1 MRRLVSL
8 VLLLAAGCFPPA
20 SIPAAE
26 RQHARH
32 ELRELPRFARVAVY
46 LAPFPGDLS
55 SLLLTD
61 QPLEALEKA
70 AAARVLPP
78 GTPLRLE
85 QVEFPAGWEAA
96 GRAPGTPRLH
106 PWAYLRLAGE
116 ARPLI
121 MVLPRTLATTE
132 EVRAALER
140 VLSASDP
147 APAFDA
153 LPETQRAAIRRKQL
167 EEGMPADA
175 VEMAW
180 GQPERKVL
188 EPPSSREE
196 WLWPG
201 AHRQAQLEDGRLV
214 SWSER

>member
-26 RQHARH
+26 RQRVRR
-32 ELRELPRFARVAVY
+32 ELHELPRFARVAVY
-46 LAPFPGDLS
+46 LAPFPGDGS

-61 QPLEALEKA
+61 QPPEQAPA
-70 AAARVLPP
+70 TRVLPP

-85 QVEFPAGWEAA
+85 RVEFPAGWEAA
-96 GRAPGTPRLH
+96 GRPPGTPRLH
-106 PWAYLRLAGE
+106 PWAYLGLVGE
-116 ARPLI
+116 VRPLV
-121 MVLPRTLATTE
+121 MVLPRSLATSE

-140 VLSASDP
+140 ALSASDP
-147 APAFDA
+147 TPAFDA

-167 EEGMPADA
+167 EEGMAADA

-201 AHRQAQLEDGRLV
+201 AHRQARLEDGRLV